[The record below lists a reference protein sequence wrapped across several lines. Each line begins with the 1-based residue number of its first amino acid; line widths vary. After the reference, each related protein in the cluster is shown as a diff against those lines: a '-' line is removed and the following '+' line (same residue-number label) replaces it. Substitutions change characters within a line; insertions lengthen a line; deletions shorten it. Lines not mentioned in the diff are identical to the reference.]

1 VRGEIDPQASMF
13 SYVDLESRIPK
24 DHPIRKIRDIVD
36 TALQEI
42 EPWLDD
48 MCATVGRPS
57 IPPEML
63 LRASLLQI
71 LFTVRSERQLCER
84 IDYDLMFRWFVGLG
98 MDDRVWDHSTFS
110 KNRDRL
116 MASEIDELLFEAI
129 KKQAYS
135 KRLLSRDHFTVD
147 GTLLEAS
154 ASLKSF
160 KHKDKRKLSH
170 HLVVGIGKSIFTVKS
185 AAMRPMNRRRIR
197 IHACSVKAGVRSPR

>member
-1 VRGEIDPQASMF
+1 
-13 SYVDLESRIPK
+13 
-24 DHPIRKIRDIVD
+24 
-36 TALQEI
+36 
-42 EPWLDD
+42 
-48 MCATVGRPS
+48 
-57 IPPEML
+57 
-63 LRASLLQI
+63 
-71 LFTVRSERQLCER
+71 
-84 IDYDLMFRWFVGLG
+84 MFRWFVGLG

-160 KHKDKRKLSH
+160 KHKDKSKHEPPTDGGDREVNFHGQKRSNATHESTTDPDSRLFRKGPGKESKMTYMGHILTENRNGFILETEVTASGTKQEWDA
-170 HLVVGIGKSIFTVKS
+170 GISMLAGQST
-185 AAMRPMNRRRIR
+185 RPGSNNRCGQGI
-197 IHACSVKAGVRSPR
+197 